1 MSGNVG
7 DYSTIQDCRILIKCF
22 SSSWKWHLYGEKH
35 FGYVCFGIAFNISN
49 HLFLHF
55 SKKNVHVSDEFFC
68 VFFPC
73 LGLVQTQLESLIGH
87 AMAEPSHTQWNI
99 SFIKAGL
106 LFMFTVVWWVFK
118 NEALA
123 NHFQWEIIKG
133 WWEPGF
139 ALLLFKAFD
148 KGILGNAVFQ
158 NPVLTS

>member
-1 MSGNVG
+1 MKVASICGKAFRLCVFYNC
-7 DYSTIQDCRILIKCF
+7 IQYKQPFIPAFFFK
-22 SSSWKWHLYGEKH
+22 KWSCLGW
-35 FGYVCFGIAFNISN
+35 I
-49 HLFLHF
+49 
-55 SKKNVHVSDEFFC
+55 FC

-73 LGLVQTQLESLIGH
+73 LGMVQTQLESLIGH

-118 NEALA
+118 KWGPYKPFPVRNNKRLV
-123 NHFQWEIIKG
+123 G
-133 WWEPGF
+133 TRF
-139 ALLLFKAFD
+139 ALLPFKAFD